1 MNDTT
6 TVPAGPA
13 EVRYLADALG
23 DYLAQ
28 HAGPRSA
35 SRAVAE
41 RLGAVLPPAVLNL
54 VTDALDAPRGH
65 SADLVIVDDP
75 DDAPAPAIAPGR
87 YRITFGRG
95 LRGEARVGR
104 TYNVPPLEAEH
115 DGIYQAVWNTVR
127 PLLTSGHVDVHINPG
142 PTPTAG
148 AITVYCGAQ
157 IGATATYE
165 RIDGPDAEVGFFD
178 ALKRT
183 LDEIEGVDYGT
194 PPAHE
199 YDGPHYD
206 APAAQG

>member
-23 DYLAQ
+23 DYLDQ

-54 VTDALDAPRGH
+54 VTDALDAPRGP

-75 DDAPAPAIAPGR
+75 
-87 YRITFGRG
+87 F
-95 LRGEARVGR
+95 
-104 TYNVPPLEAEH
+104 LEALERAERA
-115 DGIYQAVWNTVR
+115 D
-127 PLLTSGHVDVHINPG
+127 
-142 PTPTAG
+142 
-148 AITVYCGAQ
+148 YC
-157 IGATATYE
+157 
-165 RIDGPDAEVGFFD
+165 
-178 ALKRT
+178 
-183 LDEIEGVDYGT
+183 GT

-206 APAAQG
+206 APVAQG